1 MGRSALGGGLDDI
14 SIRRALALPAILTLA
29 MLAIAAAIS
38 LRTGVSGWRVFAP
51 YVGAWAAATLLS
63 VLIWV
68 FVQVA
73 RLLPTRADG
82 PLRTVLARVRE
93 PARLALLPALVFPI
107 FLGAYTW
114 AKCSIPFLV
123 GYGWEA
129 TWADADRMIFGQ
141 DSWHWAHAVMPS
153 AFASALTFYYAII
166 WGFALVFS
174 GTLIATFANRRFT
187 ATYFTALMLSW
198 LVGGIVM
205 AFSIS
210 AAGPIFAPLTDPELA
225 PRFAPLKAELLR
237 LLGEDDLVMKSQRY
251 LAAGMSSRIALKG
264 GGVSAMPSMHMATAT
279 LLVIA
284 AWRTR
289 WLWLALLFWSLTFF
303 GSVYLGYHYAA
314 DAPIAA
320 VVAVLCWI
328 AARRIHRPLDR
339 SASNAMPIPP
349 APSAV

>member
-1 MGRSALGGGLDDI
+1 LDDI
-14 SIRRALALPAILTLA
+14 STRRALALPAIITLA
-29 MLAIAAAIS
+29 MLVIAAAIS
-38 LRTGVSGWRVFAP
+38 LGTGVSGWRVFAP

-73 RLLPTRADG
+73 RLLPTRADS

-93 PARLALLPALVFPI
+93 PTRLAPLPALIFPI

-123 GYGWEA
+123 GYGWEE
-129 TWADADRMIFGQ
+129 TWANADRMIFGQ
-141 DSWHWAHAVMPS
+141 DSWHWAHAVMPT
-153 AFASALTFYYAII
+153 AFASALTFYYAIV

-174 GTLIATFANRRFT
+174 GTLIASFADRRFT

-205 AFSIS
+205 AFSMS
-210 AAGPIFAPLTDPELA
+210 AAGPIFAPLTDPNLA
-225 PRFAPLKAELLR
+225 ARFVPLKAELLR

-251 LAAGMSSRIALKG
+251 LAAGMTSRIALKG

-279 LLVIA
+279 MLVLA
-284 AWRTR
+284 AWRSR
-289 WLWLALLFWSLTFF
+289 WLGLALLFWGLTFF
-303 GSVYLGYHYAA
+303 GSIYLGYHYAV
-314 DAPIAA
+314 DAPVAAA
-320 VVAVLCWI
+320 VAVPCWFG
-328 AARRIHRPLDR
+328 ANKLFAGGRAPLR
-339 SASNAMPIPP
+339 FS
-349 APSAV
+349 